1 MIVVVDT
8 DPHLDMYVWPESH
21 TAHTNLADPLA
32 ARDMLARFDIG
43 VL

>member
-8 DPHLDMYVWPESH
+8 DPHLDMHVRSESH

-32 ARDMLARFDIG
+32 TRALVGR
-43 VL
+43 V